1 MGTGVSTLAMRD
13 RIANF
18 LQQYLVP
25 LGWLII
31 LTSMFIAG
39 DRGRVHQ
46 LFYVFTALPTLLYL
60 ILRPGLLKPMV
71 TNPLFLAFALFSVY
85 MLITLGW
92 STTDD
97 SVGSLMKRPF
107 WIALLM
113 FTAGI
118 ITFSSTEKF
127 DRLTQISALVAVI
140 AGGLSSAYFMY
151 TRIPDSGMR
160 LEGYGALYN
169 PLLSAHVFGAFATF
183 WLAKWLHGQKVINP
197 IPMICV
203 AVLVFT
209 ILATG
214 SRTPLVGLAAAILW
228 LLATGDR
235 QRGLVMLAL
244 IEFGIILVLIVHP
257 ESITQ
262 RGVSYR
268 PEIWMESLR
277 QISEHPWF
285 GHGYDSKM
293 TVIVPG
299 LNMILADPHNMELGV
314 LYAGGA
320 IGLLLWIF
328 LYGVAFKYCWEHR
341 IQPAVSLAG
350 AWLVFGL
357 GSGMTEGMAF
367 LSRPKEHWYLI
378 WIPMALLFGQWV
390 ANDYRK
396 LKLTGTSRSHEA
408 P

>member
-118 ITFSSTEKF
+118 IAVSSSSKL
-127 DRLTQISALVAVI
+127 DRLTEISAIVAVI
-140 AGGLSSAYFMY
+140 AGGLSTAYFLY
-151 TRIPDSGMR
+151 TRIPDSGSR

-169 PLLSAHVFGAFATF
+169 PLLSAHVFGAFATY
-183 WLAKWLHGQKVINP
+183 WMAKWLQGNRIINP
-197 IPMICV
+197 LPMFCL
-203 AVLVFT
+203 AVLVVT
-209 ILATG
+209 VLATG
-214 SRTPLVGLAAAILW
+214 SRTPLVGLAAALLW
-228 LLATGDR
+228 LLACGDK
-235 QRGLVMLAL
+235 QRGLGILAL
-244 IEFGIILVLIVHP
+244 IEFGLILVLVIHP

-262 RGVSYR
+262 RGASYR

-277 QISEHPWF
+277 QIGEHPWL
-285 GHGYDSKM
+285 GHGLDSKM
-293 TVIVPG
+293 TVIIPG
-299 LNMILADPHNMELGV
+299 LDQILADPHNMELGV

-320 IGLLLWIF
+320 VGLLLWIM
-328 LYGVAFKYCWEHR
+328 LYSVAFRYCWVER
-341 IQPAVSLAG
+341 ARPAVSLAG

-378 WIPMALLFGQWV
+378 WIPMALIFGQWIYHGFNRQV
-390 ANDYRK
+390 P
-396 LKLTGTSRSHEA
+396 TSRRA
-408 P
+408 